1 MLVGVQLPPFRL
13 FCYVTKGQLVTKMV
27 TKVSQL
33 IGVVENVY
41 DEIATKEAKI
51 KAIKSSWPN

>member
-1 MLVGVQLPPFRL
+1 
-13 FCYVTKGQLVTKMV
+13 MV